1 MYRAYD
7 DMLVRKH
14 LIDFDDMIVQC
25 RELLMQRE
33 DYRRAWQNKYKY
45 ILIDEFQ
52 DINKMQFDTIKLIAG
67 ESANIFAVGDDD
79 QSIYRFQGASLENI
93 LYFKNKFPKAES
105 ILLDTNYRSTQEII
119 DVANAG
125 DDDKFTKR
133 ARPFILWGCG
143 IALLYS
149 ALVEPFAR
157 FVATV
162 IFGYTGTFPVV
173 DTAVLEFVLYGL
185 LGLGAMRSV
194 DKRIPK

>member
-1 MYRAYD
+1 MIPIKGIIDGVRGIAD
-7 DMLVRKH
+7 D
-14 LIDFDDMIVQC
+14 LITTEKER
-25 RELLMQRE
+25 RELDIRE
-33 DYRRAWQNKYKY
+33 QELFVRSDESQNAVNV
-45 ILIDEFQ
+45 
-52 DINKMQFDTIKLIAG
+52 INA
-67 ESANIFAVGDDD
+67 
-79 QSIYRFQGASLENI
+79 R
-93 LYFKNKFPKAES
+93 
-105 ILLDTNYRSTQEII
+105 
-119 DVANAG
+119 
-125 DDDKFTKR
+125 DDDKFNRR

>member
-1 MYRAYD
+1 MIPIKGIIDGVRGIAD
-7 DMLVRKH
+7 D
-14 LIDFDDMIVQC
+14 LITTEKER
-25 RELLMQRE
+25 RELDIRE
-33 DYRRAWQNKYKY
+33 QELFVRSDESQN
-45 ILIDEFQ
+45 
-52 DINKMQFDTIKLIAG
+52 
-67 ESANIFAVGDDD
+67 AV
-79 QSIYRFQGASLENI
+79 N
-93 LYFKNKFPKAES
+93 
-105 ILLDTNYRSTQEII
+105 
-119 DVANAG
+119 VANAG
-125 DDDKFTKR
+125 DDDKFNKR

-194 DKRIPK
+194 DKRIPKWHPYGPQLIEGYYFELIQYTETARLRSAP

>member
-1 MYRAYD
+1 MIPIRGIIDSVRGIAD
-7 DMLVRKH
+7 D
-14 LIDFDDMIVQC
+14 LITTEKER
-25 RELLMQRE
+25 RELDIRE
-33 DYRRAWQNKYKY
+33 QELFVRSDESQN
-45 ILIDEFQ
+45 
-52 DINKMQFDTIKLIAG
+52 
-67 ESANIFAVGDDD
+67 AV
-79 QSIYRFQGASLENI
+79 N
-93 LYFKNKFPKAES
+93 
-105 ILLDTNYRSTQEII
+105 
-119 DVANAG
+119 VANAG